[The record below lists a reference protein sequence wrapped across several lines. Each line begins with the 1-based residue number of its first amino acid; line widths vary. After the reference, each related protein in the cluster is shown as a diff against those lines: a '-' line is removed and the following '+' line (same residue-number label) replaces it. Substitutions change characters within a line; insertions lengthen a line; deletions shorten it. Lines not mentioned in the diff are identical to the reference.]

1 VNPSVSTKRGAAN
14 RLCIVTPVHSAAHS
28 GGAEYQI
35 ERLVDVLNSTGRYE
49 IYYLNSVSDGTESS
63 DRYRVVRVGN
73 HPRPPRFGYLC
84 QAVPL
89 YKALEEIQP
98 DSIYQRVACGYTG
111 VCAYYAQR
119 HGANLV
125 WHVAHDSDVSPDTS
139 LHGRNPVRRFLE
151 KRSVEYGIRRA
162 SCIVTQTSDQ
172 AALLERNY
180 HRKADAVIPNFH
192 PSPNERIDK
201 SGERI
206 VAWVAGVKPWKRPE
220 AFLDLADTMRDL
232 ADVRFVMI
240 GRDAIAPSERA
251 WLDALLLRIR
261 ATPNVEYMGSRS
273 QAEVNELL
281 ARSHVFVNTSRYEG
295 FPNTFIQAWMR
306 EAAVVS
312 LHVDPDRLLGERAIG
327 VFCDGSQ
334 QRLADAV
341 RTLVS
346 DSSLRA
352 TYTAK
357 ARDYALSQHSMAN
370 ADGLARLIES
380 GQSGKCT
387 LVGTERIAQ

>member
-1 VNPSVSTKRGAAN
+1 VSTAANKKRGAVH
-14 RLCIVTPVHSAAHS
+14 RLCIVTPMHSATHT

-35 ERLVDVLNSTGRYE
+35 ERLVDVLSSTGRYE
-49 IYYLNSVSDGTESS
+49 IYYLNGISGGDESS
-63 DRYRVVRVGN
+63 DRYRVVRVGKD
-73 HPRPPRFGYLC
+73 PRPPRFGYLS

-89 YKALEEIQP
+89 YKALQKIQP
-98 DSIYQRVACGYTG
+98 DAIYQRVACGYTG

-119 HGANLV
+119 HGTNFV
-125 WHVAHDSDVSPDTS
+125 WHVAHDSDVSPDNS
-139 LHGRNPVRRFLE
+139 LHGRNPLRRFLE

-162 SCIVTQTSDQ
+162 SCIVAQTADQ

-180 HRKADAVIPNFH
+180 GRKADAVIPNFH
-192 PSPNERIDK
+192 PSPNETIDK

-206 VAWVAGVKPWKRPE
+206 VAWVAGIKPWKRPE
-220 AFLDLADTMRDL
+220 AFLDLADTMLNL

-240 GRDAIAPSERA
+240 GREAIASSERA
-251 WLDALLLRIR
+251 WLNALLRRIR
-261 ATPNVEYMGSRS
+261 ATPNVEYRGSRS

-281 ARSHVFVNTSRYEG
+281 ARSHIFVNTSRYEG

-327 VFCDGSQ
+327 LFCDGSQ
-334 QRLADAV
+334 QRLEGAV
-341 RTLVS
+341 RTLLS

-352 TYTAK
+352 AYTAK
-357 ARDYALSQHSMAN
+357 ARDYALSHHSMAN

-380 GQSGKCT
+380 GGAGKCT
-387 LVGTERIAQ
+387 LVGTERIVQ

>member
-1 VNPSVSTKRGAAN
+1 MN
-14 RLCIVTPVHSAAHS
+14 RLCIVTPMHSATHV

-49 IYYLNSVSDGTESS
+49 IYYLNGISDGNESS
-63 DRYRVVRVGN
+63 DRYRVVRIGN
-73 HPRPPRFGYLC
+73 DPRPPRFGYLS

-89 YKALEEIQP
+89 YKALAEIQP

-119 HGANLV
+119 HGAHLV
-125 WHVAHDSDVSPDTS
+125 WHVAHDSDVSPDMS

-151 KRSVEYGIRRA
+151 KRSVEYGIRRV
-162 SCIVTQTSDQ
+162 SCIVTQTKDQ
-172 AALLERNY
+172 AALLERHY
-180 HRKADAVIPNFH
+180 RRKADAVIPNFH
-192 PSPNERIDK
+192 PSPSDIIDK

-206 VAWVAGVKPWKRPE
+206 VAWVAGIKPWKRPE
-220 AFLDLADTMRDL
+220 AFLDLADSMRDL

-240 GRDAIAPSERA
+240 GREAIAPSERA
-251 WLDALLLRIR
+251 WLNALESRIR
-261 ATPNVEYMGSRS
+261 TAPNVQYRGSRS

-327 VFCDGSQ
+327 LFCDGSL
-334 QRLADAV
+334 QRLEDAV
-341 RTLVS
+341 RTLLS

-352 TYTAK
+352 AYTAK
-357 ARDYALSQHSMAN
+357 ARDYALSHHSMAN

-380 GQSGKCT
+380 GGSNNCT
-387 LVGTERIAQ
+387 LVGAERMVQ